1 MKEQNQLLVEIPSK
15 KKIVEK
21 RGLGGQLKVFAL
33 WFLWTAFYQIVWQ
46 LLFALI
52 VCRFLVACGI
62 EDLYLLRNTATL
74 LGIGSSI
81 AHLILSMSAKA
92 KKPCKDK
99 YE

>member
-1 MKEQNQLLVEIPSK
+1 MKDQNQLLVEIPSK

-33 WFLWTAFYQIVWQ
+33 WFLWTAIYQIVWD
-46 LLFALI
+46 LLFAFT
-52 VCRFLVACGI
+52 VCRFFVTCGN
-62 EDLYLLRNTATL
+62 EELYLLRNTAVL
-74 LGIGSSI
+74 LGIGSAI

-92 KKPCKDK
+92 KKRWKDK